1 MFFLKDLPTR
11 QMLQSYGERYPGMD
25 AEAVAGALRLLRRG
39 SLLMRALEAYFTAH
53 ALSQTRFLVLIVI
66 DREPGQG
73 GAGQGGTGQGGLLAS
88 EIADRLDISRPVVT
102 DTVRA
107 LVRAGLLGSAP
118 VPGDGRA
125 KRITVTPAGSAVL
138 ADLLPGYFALIA
150 DFMAREDE
158 GAG

>member
-1 MFFLKDLPTR
+1 MFFLKELPTR
-11 QMLQSYGERYPGMD
+11 AMLQSYSDRYPGMD
-25 AEAVAGALRLLRRG
+25 AGAVAEALRLLRRA

-53 ALSQTRFLVLIVI
+53 TLSQTRFLILIVI

-73 GAGQGGTGQGGLLAS
+73 GLMGS

-102 DTVRA
+102 ETVKA
-107 LVRAGLLGSAP
+107 MMRAGLLGSAP

-125 KRITVTPAGSAVL
+125 KRITLTPAGRAVL

-150 DFMAREDE
+150 DFMAREGD
-158 GAG
+158 GTA

>member
-1 MFFLKDLPTR
+1 MFFLKELPTR
-11 QMLQSYGERYPGMD
+11 AMLQSYSDRYAGMD
-25 AEAVAGALRLLRRG
+25 AGAVAEALRLLRRA

-53 ALSQTRFLVLIVI
+53 TLSQTRFLILIVI

-73 GAGQGGTGQGGLLAS
+73 GLMGS

-102 DTVRA
+102 ETVKA
-107 LVRAGLLGSAP
+107 MTRAGLLGSAP

-125 KRITVTPAGSAVL
+125 KRITLTPAGRAVL

-150 DFMAREDE
+150 DFMAREGD
-158 GAG
+158 GTA

>member
-1 MFFLKDLPTR
+1 MFFLKELPTR
-11 QMLQSYGERYPGMD
+11 AMLQSYSDRYSGMD
-25 AEAVAGALRLLRRG
+25 AGAVAEALRLLRRA

-53 ALSQTRFLVLIVI
+53 TLSQTRFLILIVI

-73 GAGQGGTGQGGLLAS
+73 GLMGR

-102 DTVRA
+102 ETVKA
-107 LVRAGLLGSAP
+107 MTRAGLLGSAP

-125 KRITVTPAGSAVL
+125 KRITLTPAGRAVL

-150 DFMAREDE
+150 DFMAREGD
-158 GAG
+158 GTA